1 MVKKL
6 HPRSTRRCPWRLCSG
21 GTLDSG
27 GTRYSTIPFT
37 LFFRGKSSNGLSA
50 PNSEQLVQSPT
61 SSHVLNEKKL
71 RETNSWVFLCVS
83 SLHLRCN
90 PSKNQREGE
99 SIDNVGRE
107 KAWVILAL
115 RTVRMQDSGEAW
127 INVTHIPFTSTP
139 VQGGFRGHWTPNP
152 LALLLSSRSSQC
164 SRPLPAPLK
173 AYILMQGN
181 NN

>member
-37 LFFRGKSSNGLSA
+37 LFFRGKSSNGFSA

-90 PSKNQREGE
+90 PFS
-99 SIDNVGRE
+99 
-107 KAWVILAL
+107 
-115 RTVRMQDSGEAW
+115 
-127 INVTHIPFTSTP
+127 
-139 VQGGFRGHWTPNP
+139 
-152 LALLLSSRSSQC
+152 
-164 SRPLPAPLK
+164 LPASALSALWNLSLQNAFPSPTGYKQRRCHLPWAGQRSLQLVSK
-173 AYILMQGN
+173 GRGSPSAS
-181 NN
+181 